1 MAEQYSLRVEK
12 RTGTGKNVMSRLRH
26 SGYVPGVYY
35 TKNGENIQVQVIYGE
50 LEKVF
55 ARAHKSNI
63 VDLAI
68 QDGPE
73 QVNKPVLIWDI
84 QKHPA
89 KDLMLHVDFY
99 GVDLK
104 QEMEVDVGLEVT
116 GESKGVAAGGIVT
129 FYRDTIRVSCLPSVI
144 PDQILIDVSE
154 LDINDSILVE
164 DVVLPE
170 GVTLKESEEG
180 FAVVGVSPPEKTLE
194 EEELEAAEA
203 EESGPGEEGET
214 AEGASGTT
222 SEE

>member
-12 RTGTGKNVMSRLRH
+12 RTGTGKNVMSRLRN

-35 TKNGENIQVQVIYGE
+35 TKNGENIQVQVVYGE
-50 LEKVF
+50 LEKVY
-55 ARAHKSNI
+55 ARAHKSNL

-68 QDGPE
+68 QDGSK

-116 GESKGVAAGGIVT
+116 GEAKGAAVGGIVT
-129 FYRDTIRVSCLPSVI
+129 FYRDSIRVSCLPSAI
-144 PDQILIDVSE
+144 PDQIQIDVTE
-154 LDINDSILVE
+154 LDINDSIMIE

-180 FAVVGVSPPEKTLE
+180 FAVVGVAPPEKTLE

-203 EESGPGEEGET
+203 EEAEAEEAEESAGE
-214 AEGASGTT
+214 ST

>member
-12 RTGTGKNVMSRLRH
+12 RTETGKNVMSRLRS

-35 TKNGENIQVQVIYGE
+35 TKSGENIQVQVPYGE
-50 LEKVF
+50 LERVF
-55 ARAHKSNI
+55 AKAHKSNI

-73 QVNKPVLIWDI
+73 KINKPVLIWDI

-104 QEMEVDVGLEVT
+104 QKMEVDVGLEVT
-116 GESKGVAAGGIVT
+116 GEAKGAAAGGIVT
-129 FYRDTIRVSCLPSVI
+129 FYRDTIRVSCLPSAI
-144 PDQILIDVSE
+144 PDQIKIDVSE
-154 LDINDSILVE
+154 LDINDSIMIE
-164 DVVLPE
+164 DVALPE

-180 FAVVGVSPPEKTLE
+180 FAVVGIAPPEKTLE
-194 EEELEAAEA
+194 EEELEAEAEEAEA
-203 EESGPGEEGET
+203 EEGETEEGAKE
-214 AEGASGTT
+214 ST